1 MVSVDD
7 VRNYLN
13 NLSDEQVTDDVIRT
27 QIKLAET
34 IVEQEKAANVP
45 QQVIENAILAKA
57 GELTYIAYTTQMERS
72 LGVLPP
78 VVASHLQDLRR
89 IADLFLTYVRRGSP
103 SLPITAYAL
112 SSSIWESVTNAQT

>member
-1 MVSVDD
+1 MVTVDD

-34 IVEQEKAANVP
+34 IIEQEKAANVP

-103 SLPITAYAL
+103 SLPITAFDL
-112 SSSIWESVTNAQT
+112 SASIWEAITGV

>member
-1 MVSVDD
+1 MVTVED
-7 VRNYLN
+7 VRRYLN
-13 NLSDEQVTDDVIRT
+13 DLSSEQVSDEVIRT
-27 QIKLAET
+27 QIKIAET

-57 GELTYIAYTTQMERS
+57 GELTYIAYTTEMERS

-89 IADLFLTYVRRGSP
+89 IADLFLSYVRRGSP
-103 SLPITAYAL
+103 ALPITAFDL
-112 SSSIWESVTNAQT
+112 SASIWESITDA